1 MTVEGSPQA
10 MLLNGDRLV
19 VISSVSAWN
28 LRSADPL
35 SQAMG
40 WGGDYGSWR
49 TSTLTKFTVL
59 DMDDRSRQRL
69 SANCTSRAG
78 IPPHAKSTAASV
90 PSRTRGWT
98 SRSEHVA

>member
-10 MLLNGDRLV
+10 MLNGDRLV

-59 DMDDRSRQRL
+59 DMDDRSAPGR
-69 SANCTSRAG
+69 RARTRIEG
-78 IPPHAKSTAASV
+78 CIPPHAKSTAASG

-98 SRSEHVA
+98 FPV